1 MAASRAPFAR
11 LAPLSTAPF
20 RPPQYLWVIGSSSA
34 GNSVITRQPS
44 DLIDFYPQIRAL
56 GSAGVTV
63 PLDVERDGAQRHF
76 DIKSMSRRD
85 HLKLNSTF

>member
-1 MAASRAPFAR
+1 VSRPVPGGPAEKAG
-11 LAPLSTAPF
+11 L
-20 RPPQYLWVIGSSSA
+20 QKGDVISGVN
-34 GNSVITRQPS
+34 GRQPS
-44 DLIDFYPQIRAL
+44 DLIDFYRQIRAL

-63 PLDVERDGAQRHF
+63 PLDVERDGTSRHF